1 MRKLLLNFRWLL
13 APLLFIGAGSVE
25 HAAAQNCTVNAG
37 VTQTLCI
44 RDPLVLTGTENGLF
58 TGGNNYQWEKI
69 SGPSAIITNT
79 TAATTGVSN
88 LSDGVYT
95 FRLSALCQD
104 GVRATNDVQV
114 TIKKDV
120 TLPDAGPDQTV
131 CVANTANP
139 LQLSANTP
147 AAGETGSW
155 TAIPATN
162 ALFSSVNSPTATFRG
177 APGTVYKLVWTIT
190 NSYCTRTDTTVVSL
204 TAGAAVVDAGTSK
217 VLNCNG
223 SSVTLSG
230 SNPGLPPHSGLWSIV
245 SGPAGATFS
254 NATSSGTSI
263 NNLVPGTYTLKWE
276 VSGPCVSGWDTMKI
290 VVQNTNSG
298 PNTGGNTS
306 LAPFCSGGGGTST
319 VLTAPAPAANVTSMA
334 WTQISGPS
342 TATLGTP
349 NTNTTTVSGLN
360 GSGTYVFR
368 YTASNGGCTSSSDYT
383 LAYTQY
389 ISNLPDIAPQTL
401 PCGVTTATLPIT
413 YTYGGSTRSTGL
425 NRSAVILSQPAGANA
440 NATLSQSTPGNEQ
453 WTVASMT
460 KTGQYVVRF
469 TWSSPCGSVSR
480 DVTFYTSFPSG
491 AVNAGSDPVIPCNV
505 MQTNMSGNPPP
516 TGIVGTWS
524 QVSGPNQANITQPN
538 NPGSLMSGLIPG
550 AYVFRWQ
557 LSSGD
562 ACLAPSDDAVAV
574 VSSASVVAANA
585 GPDRTVCNIF
595 PVKLSG
601 NLPGPTQKGKWTAIP
616 AVGTIADPSSP
627 STTVTG
633 LSANTTY
640 KFVWTISNACA
651 SSSDTVEITTGN
663 GTAQIVPN
671 AGADLCKPSG
681 TASFPLSGSAPGSTT
696 PSWIALDGGTIANA
710 NSQNTTVTVSG
721 NGSYRFVY
729 QLTSPGCDTATDTMV
744 VQVSPAATIANAGP
758 DQVICMSGVPTTA
771 ALTGNTPAQGM
782 PVWSLINGLA
792 SAGIANPNTPNTTAT
807 NLYPGTYFFE
817 YKIENGVCPASRDTV
832 RLLLGVPPSQAV
844 ASTTTPSF
852 CNVNSGNVTLNAVAP
867 TVGVGVWS
875 VVSAPPYAPS
885 SITINNAGTP
895 NATVDV
901 SSLVTGTY
909 KFRYTVS
916 NGPACAPSS
925 DTVTVSVTR
934 PASSIG
940 TSTVNLCNVS
950 STQLNGAPNTNGTW
964 TVTSIPSGA
973 PAPVISPISGF
984 QASASNLVQG
994 SYSFTYSIPA
1004 TGSCAASSVT
1014 RTYLNGVPASAAD
1027 AGPDQF
1033 LCQNVSTVSL
1043 TGSTSIGGGA
1053 WSFLSGPGSSA
1064 AGTANNN
1071 YADTV
1076 IRSLS
1081 QGVYAFR
1088 YSAFGT
1094 GSCPAETDD
1103 VQVVREKKA
1112 NAGSD
1117 IAVCGGPYASLSGNV
1132 PAYYDAQWTQLSGP
1146 NTANVANP
1154 ASPNT
1159 GLTGLVSGTYTFRY
1173 VIDGPVGCAINDDTV
1188 VVQVDAPVTY
1198 AAGPDTSTCVGSPA
1212 FTIGTP
1218 AVSGISYS
1226 WTPAAG
1232 LSATNVAQPT
1242 FSPAVQGTYNYLV
1255 KATRGACQAQDD
1267 IKVVVKPAAIAPTFS
1282 IPAPACGNGPAT
1294 VSINNAD
1301 PQTTYTWSGGYGT
1314 GTSKTVIPGTY
1325 TVSVVRDGCTGPS
1338 ANVTLNYK
1346 PIPDSPAFT
1355 VPAPACGN
1363 GPATVSI
1370 NNADPGAT
1378 YTWSGG
1384 YGTGTS
1390 KSVAPGTYTVSV
1402 TKNGCAGPSGTF
1414 TLGYKPVPA
1423 TPAFNVPAPACGN
1436 GPVMV
1441 SITNADPNATYT
1453 WSGGYG
1459 TGTSKSVIPGTYTV
1473 SVMLNGCAGTSG
1485 TFTLGYKPIP
1495 SAAFTKDTVCR
1506 PTFTVTTPTPGA
1518 TYAWNFGAGATPA
1531 TYTGTTANQ
1540 GPIYYNPMGSKT
1552 VTLIVTAANGC
1563 ADTASHTFQALCAPP
1578 VAVFTAS
1585 MDTVCLGMGFNF
1597 TNQTTVGDTPIVYT
1611 YNFGDGSPTVT
1622 GANASYTYAAPGTYT
1637 VTFTA
1642 TNTSGTSS
1650 ATKTIVVKPL
1660 PVTPTF
1666 NVPAPAC
1673 GNGPALVSITNAD
1686 PNTTYTWSGGY
1697 GTGAS
1702 MTVAPGTYTV
1712 TPMLNGCTGT
1722 AGTFTL
1728 NYKPIPDSPAF
1739 NVPAPACGSGPVTVS
1754 ISNPTP
1760 GAVYTW
1766 SGGLG
1771 TGTTKTV
1778 TPGTYTVSVDLN
1790 GCAGPSGTVNVIF
1803 RTIPN
1808 AAFTQ
1813 DQLCNPTFTVTNPEA
1828 GATYNWNFGTG
1839 ATPATYSGPIA
1850 NQGPITYVPA
1860 SGMRTVSLVMV
1871 SANGC
1876 ADTASKTF
1884 NVSCIPPVAAFA
1896 VSSSSVCLGTAV
1908 NFTNTT
1914 TVGDT
1919 PFVYSYDFGDGS
1931 PVVATPNATHTYT
1944 TPGTYTAS
1952 FTVTGPAGSSTATQT
1967 ITVKPIPNTNFI
1979 INQNPQGLTGNLF
1992 TFNALGPATNLYDWD
2007 FGDGSIGQYA
2017 TVSRSYAAIGQYAVT
2032 LKVTDV
2038 VNGCVAY
2045 RTQVV
2050 TVVSDSVSS
2059 GGTGGIES
2067 ESLGGLV
2074 TRRDFNRLKLSLNTP
2089 IAYPAMPL
2097 FEQTKSPNALAKGT
2111 GSQELTDMIPE
2122 NLYPGYVP
2130 RVSTPADLTALTI
2143 AREVMAVDYTLQNV
2157 NKAVVLGIKTDD
2169 RAYNHTK
2176 SICDRFRGST
2186 LLSIEPVT
2194 LRGMTFPRFALLREN
2209 GLLEYA
2215 IAFGAGRTPGID
2227 KYRIQSDWVI
2237 ASYAKDKAVYNF
2249 QVWAT
2254 TPADVEKLALDVL
2267 DKQASALPLE
2277 RYNSGITVPDVYVT
2291 KGIRHKDTLLLT
2303 VRNKGVATN
2312 AIMDFKVQSKEDGG
2326 YTDMKVS
2333 LNLKAEKDTTIGLP
2347 IGDGYEYEGLMRA
2360 GDTLVDQFYLADG
2373 NWGLDYDK
2381 SLTSVKTYTPDN
2393 DPTRVYTDNSFPL
2406 YRKVDLKAVS
2416 TDYITLYKSIKPGTE
2431 PTDLTPYQSLKF
2443 HAAGK
2448 GKAVIRITRAGVNK
2462 WDEQYKTEI
2471 ELTEDGKDYAISF
2484 DDFVSD
2490 KQGVAF
2496 SPKDA
2501 KTLSFT
2507 MTAPAGKTAALNLAV
2522 SGAEF
2527 SKEKVT
2533 SKRAFASRN
2542 ITVTPNPT
2550 KGPFRVTF
2558 ASDASRALTL
2568 TVTDLTGRVVLEK
2581 AVDATL
2587 GNNVVEVRPE
2597 VALPAGTILLV
2608 DLRNGDVRYEATK
2621 VTIQ

>member
-1 MRKLLLNFRWLL
+1 MKKALLSIRRLL
-13 APLLFIGAGSVE
+13 IPLLFTGAGFVQ
-25 HAAAQNCTVNAG
+25 HATAQNCTVNAG
-37 VTQTLCI
+37 IPQTICI
-44 RDPLVLTGTENGLF
+44 QNPLVLTGTENGLF
-58 TGGNNYQWEKI
+58 TGGNNYRWDKI
-69 SGPSAIITNT
+69 SGPSAVITNT
-79 TAATTGVSN
+79 TAASTGVTN
-88 LSDGVYT
+88 LSAGVYT

-104 GVRATNDVQV
+104 GVRANNDVQV
-114 TIKKDV
+114 TVVKDV

-139 LQLSANTP
+139 LQLAANAP
-147 AAGETGSW
+147 AAGETAFW
-155 TAIPATN
+155 TAIPSTN
-162 ALFSSVNSPTATFRG
+162 AVFSSVSSPTATFKG
-177 APGTVYKLVWTIT
+177 DPGTVYTLVWTIK
-190 NSYCTRTDTTVVSL
+190 NAYCIRTDTAIVSL
-204 TAGAAVVDAGTSK
+204 TAGNAVVDAGVSK

-223 SSVTLSG
+223 SSASLSG
-230 SNPGLPPHSGLWSIV
+230 SNPGLPPQSGLWSIV

-254 NATSSGTSI
+254 NATSAGTSI
-263 NNLVPGTYTLKWE
+263 NNLVPGTYILKWE
-276 VSGPCVSGWDTMKI
+276 VSGPCVSGWDTMQI
-290 VVQNTNSG
+290 VVQNTNSS
-298 PNTGGNTS
+298 PNTGGSTS
-306 LAPFCSGGGGTST
+306 LAPFCSGQGNTSV
-319 VLTAPAPAANVTSMA
+319 VLTAPSPAANVVSMA
-334 WTQISGPS
+334 WTQLSGPT
-342 TATLGTP
+342 TATLSTP
-349 NTNTTTVSGLN
+349 NSNSTTVSGLN
-360 GSGTYVFR
+360 GTGTYVFR
-368 YTASNGGCTSSSDYT
+368 YSASNGGCSSSSNYT
-383 LAYTQY
+383 FVYAQEVT
-389 ISNLPDIAPQTL
+389 NLPDIAPQSL
-401 PCGVTTATLPIT
+401 PCGATSTTVPVS
-413 YTYGGSTRSTGL
+413 YSYGGSTNSTGL
-425 NRSAVILSQPAGANA
+425 SRSATILSQPTGANA
-440 NATLSQSTPGNEQ
+440 SATLSQSTPGNEQ
-453 WTVASMT
+453 WSVQNMT

-469 TWSSPCGSVSR
+469 TWSTPCGSASR
-480 DVTFYTSFPSG
+480 EATFYTSFPAG

-516 TGIVGTWS
+516 APVVGTWS

-550 AYVFRWQ
+550 TYVFRWQ

-574 VSSASVVAANA
+574 VSSASVVAAAA
-585 GPDRTVCNIF
+585 GPDRTDCNVF

-601 NLPGPTQKGKWTAIP
+601 NMPGPTQKGLWTVIP
-616 AVGTIADPSSP
+616 AAGTIADPTSP
-627 STTVTG
+627 VTTVTG
-633 LSANTTY
+633 LAANTTY
-640 KFVWTISNACA
+640 KFVWKIYNVCA
-651 SSSDTVEITTGN
+651 SSTDTIKITTGN
-663 GTAQIVPN
+663 SGTQIIPN
-671 AGADLCKPSG
+671 AGADQCKPSG
-681 TASFPLSGSAPGSTT
+681 TTSFPLAGSAPGVTL
-696 PSWIALDGGTIANA
+696 PKWIALDGGTIANA
-710 NSQNTTVTVSG
+710 NNQNTTVTVSG

-729 QLTSPGCDTATDTMV
+729 QLTYPGCDTATDTMV
-744 VQVSPAATIANAGP
+744 VQISPAATVANAGP
-758 DQVICMSGVPTTA
+758 DQSICMSGVPATA
-771 ALTGNTPAQGM
+771 NLSGNTPTQGT
-782 PVWSLINGLA
+782 PVWSLINGLT
-792 SAGIANPNTPNTTAT
+792 SAVIGNPNTPNTTAT
-807 NLYPGTYFFE
+807 NLYPGVYFFE
-817 YKIENGVCPASRDTV
+817 YKIDNGICAASRDTV
-832 RLLLGVPPSQAV
+832 RLNLGVPPSQAV
-844 ASTTTPSF
+844 ASTSTPSF
-852 CNVNSGNVTLNAVAP
+852 CNANSGNIVLSAVAP
-867 TVGVGVWS
+867 TVGTGTWTVL
-875 VVSAPPYAPS
+875 SAPPYAPG
-885 SITINNAGTP
+885 SIVINNAATP

-901 SSLVTGTY
+901 SNLVTGTY

-916 NGPACAPSS
+916 NGTTCASS
-925 DTVTVSVTR
+925 VDSVTVSVIR

-950 STQLNGAPNTNGTW
+950 VTQLNGAPNTNGTW
-964 TVTSIPSGA
+964 SVTSIPSGA
-973 PAPVISPISGF
+973 PTPTISAISGF
-984 QASASNLVQG
+984 QATASNLVQG
-994 SYSFTYSIPA
+994 SYVFTYSIPA
-1004 TGSCAASSVT
+1004 VGSCPASSVN
-1014 RTYLNGVPASAAD
+1014 RTYVNGIPASVAG

-1033 LCQNVSTVSL
+1033 LCSGVSTVTL
-1043 TGSTSIGGGA
+1043 NGTTSVGGGS
-1053 WSFLSGPGSSA
+1053 WSFVSGPSGGN
-1064 AGTANNN
+1064 AGVANNN
-1071 YADTV
+1071 YTDTT
-1076 IRSLS
+1076 IINLS

-1088 YSAFGT
+1088 YTTKGT
-1094 GSCPAETDD
+1094 GSCPTESAT

-1112 NAGSD
+1112 DAGVD
-1117 IAVCGGPYASLSGNV
+1117 KAICGGPYSSLSGNV
-1132 PAYYDAQWTQLSGP
+1132 PAYYAAQWTQLSGP
-1146 NTANVANP
+1146 NTATIAN
-1154 ASPNT
+1154 AAAPNT

-1173 VIDGPVGCAINDDTV
+1173 EIGGPSGCAINDDTV
-1188 VVQVDAPVTY
+1188 VVQVDAPITY
-1198 AAGPDTSTCVGSPA
+1198 NAGPDTSLCIGAPA

-1218 AVSGISYS
+1218 AVSGVTYS
-1226 WTPAAG
+1226 WTPVNNRISAA
-1232 LSATNVAQPT
+1232 NIAQPT
-1242 FSPAVQGTYNYLV
+1242 FTPSVEGTYTYLV

-1267 IKVVVKPAAIAPTFS
+1267 ITVIVKPEAIAPTFN

-1294 VSINNAD
+1294 ISISNAD
-1301 PQTTYTWSGGYGT
+1301 PLAIYTWSGGYGT
-1314 GTSKTVIPGTY
+1314 GTSKTVVPGTY
-1325 TVSVVRDGCTGPS
+1325 TVSVVRDGCAGPS
-1338 ANVTLNYK
+1338 GSATLNYK

-1355 VPAPACGN
+1355 VPAPACGT

-1370 NNADPGAT
+1370 NNADAGAT

-1414 TLGYKPVPA
+1414 TLGYKPIPA
-1423 TPAFNVPAPACGN
+1423 TPTFNVPASACGN
-1436 GPVMV
+1436 GPATV
-1441 SITNADPNATYT
+1441 SITNIDTAATYT

-1459 TGTSKSVIPGTYTV
+1459 NGTTKTVAPGTYTV
-1473 SVMLNGCAGTSG
+1473 SVSKNGCAGTTG
-1485 TFTLGYKPIP
+1485 TFTLGFKPAP

-1506 PTFTVTTPTPGA
+1506 PSFTVTTPTAGA

-1540 GPIYYNPMGSKT
+1540 GPIHYNPMGSKT

-1578 VAVFTAS
+1578 VAAFTAS
-1585 MDTVCLGMGFNF
+1585 KDTVCLGMGISF

-1611 YNFGDGSPTVT
+1611 YNFGDGSPVVT
-1622 GANASYTYAAPGTYT
+1622 GANASHTYAAPGTYT

-1642 TNTSGTSS
+1642 TNTSGTNS
-1650 ATKTIVVKPL
+1650 ATKTITVKPL

-1666 NVPAPAC
+1666 SVPAPAC

-1686 PNTTYTWSGGY
+1686 TNAIYTWSGGY
-1697 GTGAS
+1697 GTGTS
-1702 MTVAPGTYTV
+1702 KSVVPGTYTV
-1712 TPMLNGCTGT
+1712 TPMLNGCTT
-1722 AGTFTL
+1722 TPGTFTL

-1739 NVPAPACGSGPVTVS
+1739 NVPAPACGNGPVTVS

-1760 GAVYTW
+1760 GATYTW

-1771 TGTTKTV
+1771 TGITKTV

-1790 GCAGPSGTVNVIF
+1790 GCAGPSGTFTVTF
-1803 RTIPN
+1803 RTIPV
-1808 AAFTQ
+1808 AVFTQ
-1813 DQLCNPTFTVTNPEA
+1813 DQFCHPTFTVTNPEA
-1828 GATYNWNFGTG
+1828 GATYNWNFGAG
-1839 ATPATYSGPIA
+1839 ATPATYSGPVA
-1850 NQGPITYVPA
+1850 NQGPITYVPS
-1860 SGMRTVSLVMV
+1860 SGTRTVSLVMV

-1896 VSSSSVCLGTAV
+1896 VSSSNICLGSAIS
-1908 NFTNTT
+1908 FTNTT

-1919 PFVYSYDFGDGS
+1919 PFVYSYNFGDGS
-1931 PVVATPNATHTYT
+1931 PVVNTPNATYTYT

-1952 FTVTGPAGSSTATQT
+1952 FTVTGPAGSNTATQT
-1967 ITVKPIPNTNFI
+1967 IVVRPIPNTNFI

-2017 TVSRSYAAIGQYAVT
+2017 TVSRSYAAVGSYPVT

-2089 IAYPAMPL
+2089 IAYPALPL
-2097 FEQTKSPNALAKGT
+2097 FEQRSLSSLAKGT
-2111 GSQELTDMIPE
+2111 GTQELSDMIPA

-2176 SICDRFRGST
+2176 SICDRFRGAT
-2186 LLSIEPVT
+2186 LLHIEPVT

-2215 IAFGAGRTPGID
+2215 IAFGAGRTPGIE

-2277 RYNSGITVPDVYVT
+2277 RYNSGVTVPDVYVT

-2303 VRNKGVATN
+2303 VRNKGVATS
-2312 AIMDFKVQSKEDGG
+2312 AVMDFKVQSKEDGG

-2333 LNLKAEKDTTIGLP
+2333 LNLQAQKDTTIGLP

-2381 SLTSVKTYTPDN
+2381 SQTSVKTYVPDN

-2448 GKAVIRITRAGVNK
+2448 GKAEIRITRAGITK
-2462 WDEQYKTEI
+2462 WDEQYKTVI
-2471 ELTEDGKDYAISF
+2471 ELTEAGKDYAISF

-2496 SPKDA
+2496 SAKDA
-2501 KTLSFT
+2501 KTVSFT
-2507 MTAPAGKTAALNLAV
+2507 LAAPAGKTAALNLSV

-2533 SKRAFASRN
+2533 SARAFASRS
-2542 ITVTPNPT
+2542 IQVTPNPT
-2550 KGPFRVTF
+2550 KGPFKVTF

-2568 TVTDLTGRVVLEK
+2568 TVTDLTGRVILEK

-2621 VTIQ
+2621 VTVQ